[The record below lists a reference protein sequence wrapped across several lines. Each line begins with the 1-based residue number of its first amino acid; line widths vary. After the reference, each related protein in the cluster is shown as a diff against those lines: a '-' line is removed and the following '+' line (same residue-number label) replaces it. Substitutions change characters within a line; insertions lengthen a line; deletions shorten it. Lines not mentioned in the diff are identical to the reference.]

1 MRLPVFTRTG
11 QGVGVLGHPPGSA
24 CSLTGILRQV
34 HINSERF
41 NFLGLDRRLTS
52 IMKSFTKWD
61 LHWLSVTRL
70 GQGITLRQ
78 SRSPKVRNRKLSE
91 VFESL
96 AREKA
101 EVHGLIHF
109 YRREMRWDLTELF
122 KYVLGRN
129 NSLHVYWAEAILC
142 ILFRQNKTSRY
153 KLLQEKYRLD
163 VMNYSQKNIK
173 ETSFLVKVHPLHMI
187 NNSRENLS
195 QIMLSIT
202 DHPSRAKTS
211 HQAALFSVTLH
222 LRSPWESFEKRLT
235 YIHYHFL
242 MEKLSNKVFSG
253 CILALLLLVH
263 YSIIHIRTT
272 FLGSCLVVYMKAPL
286 MSNFHICSFLISLF

>member
-1 MRLPVFTRTG
+1 MRGKRIKHILNCYAFNLQDTRAAGFQLGECHTKSSQHINTHKYKRHCYNSHFERKRTTPWGQSRSFSDSTWYISPRKGLQVMRLPVFTRTG

-41 NFLGLDRRLTS
+41 NFLDLDRRLTS

-142 ILFRQNKTSRY
+142 ILFR
-153 KLLQEKYRLD
+153 
-163 VMNYSQKNIK
+163 
-173 ETSFLVKVHPLHMI
+173 
-187 NNSRENLS
+187 
-195 QIMLSIT
+195 
-202 DHPSRAKTS
+202 
-211 HQAALFSVTLH
+211 
-222 LRSPWESFEKRLT
+222 
-235 YIHYHFL
+235 
-242 MEKLSNKVFSG
+242 
-253 CILALLLLVH
+253 
-263 YSIIHIRTT
+263 
-272 FLGSCLVVYMKAPL
+272 
-286 MSNFHICSFLISLF
+286 